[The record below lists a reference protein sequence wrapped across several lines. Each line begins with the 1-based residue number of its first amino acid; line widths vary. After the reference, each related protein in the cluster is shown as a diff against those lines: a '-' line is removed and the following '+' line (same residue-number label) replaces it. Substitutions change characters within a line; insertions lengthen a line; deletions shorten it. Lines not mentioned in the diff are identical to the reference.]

1 MIPASYALRFRL
13 LLVLGVVLTVGIIK
27 RTWYYGTTT
36 TTPPKCPNVAIDQ
49 MSEPCFIELFTMQRQ
64 ERTNVI
70 ERELLQRERDNT
82 TCDTFNRI
90 IADVNTTFF
99 RSFVEYNERTKNWTR
114 ASVIDQMPSSDGVV
128 MTSEDEMDN
137 RKKLMQ
143 RGCAA
148 FDQYW
153 KIKKMN
159 AQSQIT
165 RELLALQSRITN
177 ITTTTTHQPYTQFRL
192 PSTQIDKNFRSMFF
206 IDHKHIGPLCLPPK
220 TGTTNWQRA
229 LTALILNTDS
239 DTLLDPASI
248 YDQAAFSA
256 LPRYYSKYNGLLFP
270 QYGRTMGECIRDKLL
285 ERSQSVDS
293 ISWIITRHPFA
304 RLYSAWNQKFKN
316 EYNGLAVYKAGFL
329 IIHFSLFAACV
340 YPTVGLRP
348 SFITI
353 NWEGRGKKRTKRN

>member
-1 MIPASYALRFRL
+1 MMIPASYALRFRL
-13 LLVLGVVLTVGIIK
+13 LLVFGVVLTVGIVK
-27 RTWYYGTTT
+27 RSWYFGTTT
-36 TTPPKCPNVAIDQ
+36 TTPTKCQNVAIDQ
-49 MSEPCFIELFTMQRQ
+49 MSEHCFIKHFTMQRQ

-70 ERELLQRERDNT
+70 ERELLQRELDNT
-82 TCDTFNRI
+82 TCGTFNRI
-90 IADVNTTFF
+90 IADFNTSFF

-114 ASVIDQMPSSDGVV
+114 ASVIDRMPSGDRVI
-128 MTSEDEMDN
+128 MTSEDEMN
-137 RKKLMQ
+137 SRAQLMQ

-148 FDQYW
+148 FDQYR
-153 KIKKMN
+153 IIRKMN
-159 AQSQIT
+159 NHSQIA
-165 RELLALQSRITN
+165 RELQALQSRITN
-177 ITTTTTHQPYTQFRL
+177 ITTASTHQPKTKFRV
-192 PSTQIDKNFRSMFF
+192 PSTQVDKNFRSMFF
-206 IDHKHIGPLCLPPK
+206 IDQKHIGPLCLPPK

-229 LTALILNTDS
+229 LTALILNTES

-316 EYNGLAVYKAGFL
+316 EYNGLAVYKERVFI
-329 IIHFSLFAACV
+329 IIHLLIFGMCLSDPVSL
-340 YPTVGLRP
+340 LL
-348 SFITI
+348 I
-353 NWEGRGKKRTKRN
+353 GKGGVKTR